1 MIKKYKCPSCDAEM
15 KIVYDETE
23 NAEPIMCPFCGHEFD
38 EEEMNDYDV
47 ENEDDW
53 N

>member
-23 NAEPIMCPFCGHEFD
+23 NAEPNTID
-38 EEEMNDYDV
+38 
-47 ENEDDW
+47 
-53 N
+53 